1 MASNQGEPE
10 FNRARAELFEALGH
24 PTRIRILQTLEHK
37 STGFAELKKAV
48 GIESSGHLTFHL
60 GKLEGLL
67 KVGDDR
73 AYSLTDEGREA
84 LRVIAA
90 TRDEGNGGIRV
101 NPPRNKW
108 KNVAIVALL
117 VGILVVSSV
126 AILQQQQIG
135 ALNRSISSQQ
145 VGTVVVNGTRY
156 SYLDIPLQSLGF
168 PTTIYF
174 DGVRFN
180 LTAPP
185 SWNSSIVAVRVSAQ
199 QGIGQPLL
207 NSSFVVT
214 VSAQQGNESAG
225 SGIPFTVILTPLGVN
240 VHVGFAD
247 GQSEDWPATSSPPA
261 NSTTTSTGIVYFT
274 FPPPTANPWF
284 THHTNPRAGVYF
296 NPTTDSLRLMVSI
309 GT

>member
-1 MASNQGEPE
+1 M
-10 FNRARAELFEALGH
+10 FEALGH

-37 STGFAELKKAV
+37 SAGFAELKKTV

-60 GKLEGLL
+60 SKLEGLL
-67 KVGDDR
+67 KVGGDG

-90 TRDEGNGGIRV
+90 TRNEGNGGIRV
-101 NPPRNKW
+101 NTPRNKW

-156 SYLDIPLQSLGF
+156 SYLDIPLQALNF

-174 DGVRFN
+174 NGVRFN

-185 SWNSSIVAVRVSAQ
+185 SWNSSFVVRVSAQ
-199 QGIGQPLL
+199 QGSGQPSL
-207 NSSFVVT
+207 NSSGVVI
-214 VSAQQGNESAG
+214 VSAQQGNESAV
-225 SGIPFTVILTPLGVN
+225 SGIPVTVFLTPLGVN

-247 GQSEDWPATSSPPA
+247 GQSEDWPAASFSPA
-261 NSTTTSTGIVYFT
+261 NSTATSTGIVYFT
-274 FPPPTANPWF
+274 LPPPTANPWF

-296 NPTTDSLRLMVSI
+296 NPTTDSLRLMVSM